1 MKKMFAL
8 VLLGAM
14 VAGCAAT
21 AQDAPTVID
30 AAVTAMGTSNVQS
43 IQYSG
48 TGQVFL
54 LGQNVRPEA
63 PWPRFTVTKYTAG
76 VRYDTP
82 AFREELVRIDDENPP
97 RGGGAGGY
105 SATTG
110 QGGMRPIIGEQTQV
124 RQGTPATDNGFL
136 QVWMT
141 PHGFLKAAAANK
153 ATLGNAD
160 GRRTL
165 TFQGRNKAMVTGTL
179 NDENLVERIETHVDN
194 AMLGDMLV
202 EALYTDYKDYNG
214 VKFPAHIV
222 ERQGGNPTLDV
233 NISSVQPNGAGTL
246 EVRANPP
253 AEGGGQAATSQRLG
267 AGIWMIT
274 AGLNSVLVEFAD
286 HLVVIEALGNDAR
299 SQAVMA
305 EVKRLVPNKP
315 LRYVVNTHAH
325 YDHSGGLRAFAAE
338 GVTIVTHDVNK
349 PFLEKVLTLPHQIN
363 PDMLAKSTQKATV
376 EGFSDKRIMTDGK
389 QTLELHHIAGNNHHD
404 GILMAYLPTIKVL
417 VQADAFHPRPGATW
431 QYPSPPQFTVNLVEN
446 VERLKLD
453 VGRVLHIH
461 GGIDPYAVVTK
472 AAGRSSASLQTR
484 R

>member
-1 MKKMFAL
+1 MRKICAV

-14 VAGCAAT
+14 VAGCGAA

-30 AAVTAMGTSNVQS
+30 AAAKAMGTEIVQS

-48 TGQVFL
+48 SGEVFM

-63 PWPRFTVTKYTAG
+63 PWPRFTVPKYTAS
-76 VRYDTP
+76 VRYDAP
-82 AFREELVRIDDENPP
+82 AFREELVRIDTDNPP

-105 SATTG
+105 NATTG

-124 RQGTPATDNGFL
+124 RQGTPATDNGFM

-153 ATLGNAD
+153 ATVGNV
-160 GRRTL
+160 GEQRTL
-165 TFQGRNKAMVTGTL
+165 SFQALGKYTVTGTL
-179 NDENLVERIETHVDN
+179 NDQNLVERIETRVDN
-194 AMLGDMLV
+194 TMLGDMLV
-202 EALYTDYKDYNG
+202 EAVYSGYRDYNG
-214 VKFPAHIV
+214 VKFPARIV
-222 ERQGGNPTLDV
+222 ERQGGHPTLDV
-233 NISSVQPNGAGTL
+233 NISSVEPNGAGTL

-253 AEGGGQAATSQRLG
+253 AEGGGPAATSERLG
-267 AGIWMIT
+267 DGIWIIT

-305 EVKRLVPNKP
+305 EVKRLVPSKP

-325 YDHSGGLRAFAAE
+325 FDHSGGIRAFAAE
-338 GVTIVTHDVNK
+338 GVTVVTHDVNK
-349 PFLEKVLTLPHQIN
+349 PFLEKVLALPHHIN
-363 PDMLAKSTQKATV
+363 PDSLAKSNQKASV

-389 QTLELHHIAGNNHHD
+389 QTLELHHIQGNNHHD
-404 GILMAYLPTIKVL
+404 GLLMAYLPTVKVL

-431 QYPSPPQFTVNLVEN
+431 AYPSPPQFTVNLYDN
-446 VERLKLD
+446 VQRLKLD
-453 VGRVLHIH
+453 VARVLHIH
-461 GGIDPYAVVTK
+461 GGMDPIAVVAK
-472 AAGRSSASLQTR
+472 AAGRS
-484 R
+484 